1 MRIIV
6 LGLLA
11 AVGFSQTEE
20 DVASL
25 IQEVA
30 DASRTTANW
39 QIEGTISYPKPR
51 ADHTPSEQFSLLMRS
66 PGETRF
72 EQMGMSAPVIIV
84 CDGANTWVYSPALQR
99 YRKEP
104 SVDDKFCSPIV
115 GDWKLLPT
123 SLQSPV
129 FAGTCGPDPLTRT
142 PDYKLVRGFSE
153 PELPSVGRITRTL
166 CIAPDHKLVVW
177 EKWESRYS
185 TRIYTYH
192 RPDSTAQFGPA
203 AFTFDPPRDSA
214 PTDFELPTPR
224 PLGSRGMSAGVSPPR
239 LVAKKEPS
247 YGEAS
252 RQARIEG
259 TVVLYVVISP
269 DGKPE
274 DVLVYR
280 HLSPDLDAEAV
291 RTVRQWRF
299 TSGMSNGQPVAVP
312 VLIEV
317 NFQLR

>member
-1 MRIIV
+1 
-6 LGLLA
+6 
-11 AVGFSQTEE
+11 
-20 DVASL
+20 
-25 IQEVA
+25 
-30 DASRTTANW
+30 
-39 QIEGTISYPKPR
+39 
-51 ADHTPSEQFSLLMRS
+51 
-66 PGETRF
+66 
-72 EQMGMSAPVIIV
+72 
-84 CDGANTWVYSPALQR
+84 
-99 YRKEP
+99 
-104 SVDDKFCSPIV
+104 
-115 GDWKLLPT
+115 
-123 SLQSPV
+123 
-129 FAGTCGPDPLTRT
+129 
-142 PDYKLVRGFSE
+142 
-153 PELPSVGRITRTL
+153 
-166 CIAPDHKLVVW
+166 
-177 EKWESRYS
+177 
-185 TRIYTYH
+185 
-192 RPDSTAQFGPA
+192 
-203 AFTFDPPRDSA
+203 
-214 PTDFELPTPR
+214 
-224 PLGSRGMSAGVSPPR
+224 MSAGVSPPR